1 MSRIVKAVLTTC
13 LGTGLVV
20 SMISCASTPNT
31 TGQSFLGDRAMLL
44 EPGPKGGVK
53 ERWLK
58 PGTDFK
64 KYNKVILEHVVFFF
78 HDASEYKGI
87 DTAELDEVAK
97 EADLALVNALKD
109 GYPIVAEPGP
119 DVVRVRFAITDLK
132 ASKPAVGVIT
142 TATLVL
148 PVGAAINFVKRGATG
163 SWSGSGATT
172 MEMMAIDS
180 ATNEVIAVARDEQ
193 SAAFFDRYTKYG
205 SVEDAFTFWGERLRT
220 FMDETRGV
228 KAK

>member
-1 MSRIVKAVLTTC
+1 MNKSVKRLLAVFF
-13 LGTGLVV
+13 GFGLV
-20 SMISCASTPNT
+20 SLTISCASTPKM
-31 TGQSFLGDRAMLL
+31 TGPGFLGDRAALL

-64 KYNKVILEHVVFFF
+64 KYDKVILEHVVFFF
-78 HDASEYKGI
+78 ADASEYKGI

-97 EADLALVNALKD
+97 SADLALVNALKD
-109 GYPIVAEPGP
+109 GYPIVTEPGT
-119 DVVRVRFAITDLK
+119 DVVRIRFAIADLK

-142 TATLVL
+142 TATMIL
-148 PVGAAINFVKRGATG
+148 PVGAAINLVKRGATG

-180 ATNEVIAVARDEQ
+180 MTNEVIAVARDEQ

-205 SVEDAFTFWGERLRT
+205 SVEDAFKFWGERLKT

-228 KAK
+228 KSK